1 MTAVL
6 LVEDDADTREVV
18 SLLLEEEGYQ
28 TAVAAD
34 GQQAIEYLSACTE
47 LPCLVLL
54 DLLMPRVGGVTVL
67 RWMRTQPR
75 LAKVPV
81 AVISARPQASG
92 AQVAAAFR
100 DHVIGV
106 LQKPFD
112 IDRVLTLLEEHCGEA
127 EAKVDPEPE
136 PEQPAA

>member
-1 MTAVL
+1 MAAVL

-18 SLLLEEEGYQ
+18 RALLEEEGYQ

-34 GQQAIEYLSACTE
+34 GQEAIDHLAACVE

-54 DLLMPRVGGVTVL
+54 DLLMPRVGGAAVL

-75 LAKVPV
+75 LANVPV
-81 AVISARPQASG
+81 ALISARPQSSG
-92 AQVAAAFR
+92 SQVANAFR
-100 DHVIGV
+100 DHVISV

-112 IDRVLTLLEEHCGEA
+112 IDRVLTLLEEHCE
-127 EAKVDPEPE
+127 V
-136 PEQPAA
+136 EQPAA

>member
-1 MTAVL
+1 MPAVL
-6 LVEDDADTREVV
+6 LVEDDADTRDVV
-18 SLLLEEEGYQ
+18 STLLEEEGYQ

-34 GQQAIEYLSACTE
+34 GQQAIDYLAACTE

-54 DLLMPRVGGVTVL
+54 DLLMPRVGGVAVL
-67 RWMRTQPR
+67 RWMQTQPR
-75 LAKVPV
+75 LAQLPV
-81 AVISARPQASG
+81 TVISARPQASG

-112 IDRVLTLLEEHCGEA
+112 IDRVLTLLEEHCGE
-127 EAKVDPEPE
+127 PELE

>member
-1 MTAVL
+1 MAAVL

-18 SLLLEEEGYQ
+18 RTLLEEEGYQ
-28 TAVAAD
+28 AAVAAD
-34 GQQAIEYLSACTE
+34 GQQAIDYLSSCE
-47 LPCLVLL
+47 DLPCLILL
-54 DLLMPRVGGVTVL
+54 DLLMPRVGGVAVL

-75 LAKVPV
+75 LLNVPV
-81 AVISARPQASG
+81 AVISARPQSSG

-112 IDRVLTLLEEHCGEA
+112 IERVLTLLDDHCHTA
-127 EAKVDPEPE
+127 E
-136 PEQPAA
+136 QSAA

>member
-1 MTAVL
+1 MAAVV
-6 LVEDDADTREVV
+6 LVEDDPDTREVV
-18 SLLLEEEGYQ
+18 RALLEEEGYQ

-34 GQQAIEYLSACTE
+34 GQEAIDHLAACHD

-54 DLLMPRVGGVTVL
+54 DLLMPRVGGVAVL

-75 LAKVPV
+75 LANVPV
-81 AVISARPQASG
+81 AVISARPQTSG
-92 AQVAAAFR
+92 SQVASAFR

-112 IDRVLTLLEEHCGEA
+112 IDRVLMLLEEHCGEA
-127 EAKVDPEPE
+127 E
-136 PEQPAA
+136 QPAA

>member
-1 MTAVL
+1 MLGRITGAT
-6 LVEDDADTREVV
+6 LVGLGED
-18 SLLLEEEGYQ
+18 
-28 TAVAAD
+28 
-34 GQQAIEYLSACTE
+34 

-54 DLLMPRVGGVTVL
+54 DLLMPRVGGVAVL

-92 AQVAAAFR
+92 TQVASAFR
-100 DHVIGV
+100 DQVIGV

-112 IDRVLTLLEEHCGEA
+112 IDRVLALLEDHCG
-127 EAKVDPEPE
+127 V

>member
-1 MTAVL
+1 MPAVL

-18 SLLLEEEGYQ
+18 CALLEEEGYQ
-28 TAVAAD
+28 AATAAD
-34 GQQAIEYLSACTE
+34 GQQAIDYLSACEE

-54 DLLMPRVGGVTVL
+54 DLLMPRVGGVAVL
-67 RWMRTQPR
+67 RWMRTEPR
-75 LAKVPV
+75 LTNVPV
-81 AVISARPQASG
+81 AVISARPEASG

-100 DHVIGV
+100 DHVIGI

-112 IDRVLTLLEEHCGEA
+112 IDRVLTLLEDHCGL
-127 EAKVDPEPE
+127 

>member
-1 MTAVL
+1 M
-6 LVEDDADTREVV
+6 
-18 SLLLEEEGYQ
+18 
-28 TAVAAD
+28 
-34 GQQAIEYLSACTE
+34 
-47 LPCLVLL
+47 LL
-54 DLLMPRVGGVTVL
+54 DLLMPRVGGVAVL

-92 AQVAAAFR
+92 TQVASAFR
-100 DHVIGV
+100 DQVIGV

-112 IDRVLTLLEEHCGEA
+112 IDRVLALLEDHCG
-127 EAKVDPEPE
+127 V

>member
-1 MTAVL
+1 MAAVL

-18 SLLLEEEGYQ
+18 RALLEEEGYQ

-34 GQQAIEYLSACTE
+34 GQGAIDHLTACEE

-54 DLLMPRVGGVTVL
+54 DLLMPRVSGAAVL

-75 LAKVPV
+75 LANVPV
-81 AVISARPQASG
+81 AVISARPLASG
-92 AQVAAAFR
+92 SQVASAFR
-100 DHVIGV
+100 DHVIEV

-112 IDRVLTLLEEHCGEA
+112 IDRVLTLLEEHCGDA
-127 EAKVDPEPE
+127 
-136 PEQPAA
+136 EQPAA

>member
-1 MTAVL
+1 MAAVL
-6 LVEDDADTREVV
+6 LVEDDDDTREVV
-18 SLLLEEEGYQ
+18 RTLLEEEGYQ

-34 GQQAIEYLSACTE
+34 GQQAIDYLQNCDE

-54 DLLMPRVGGVTVL
+54 DLLMPRLGGVAVL
-67 RWMRTQPR
+67 RWMQTQPR
-75 LAKVPV
+75 LLQVPV
-81 AVISARPQASG
+81 AVISARPQSSG

-112 IDRVLTLLEEHCGEA
+112 IDRVLTLMEEHCGA
-127 EAKVDPEPE
+127 
-136 PEQPAA
+136 EQPAA

>member
-1 MTAVL
+1 MAAVL

-18 SLLLEEEGYQ
+18 CALLEEEGYQ
-28 TAVAAD
+28 TAAAAD
-34 GQQAIEYLSACTE
+34 GQQAIDYLGACE
-47 LPCLVLL
+47 DPPCLVLL
-54 DLLMPRVGGVTVL
+54 DLLMPRVGGVAVL

-75 LAKVPV
+75 LEKVPV
-81 AVISARPQASG
+81 AVISARPQASS
-92 AQVAAAFR
+92 AQLAAQFR

-112 IDRVLTLLEEHCGEA
+112 IDRVVKLLEQHCGDA
-127 EAKVDPEPE
+127 DAG

>member
-1 MTAVL
+1 MPAVL

-18 SLLLEEEGYQ
+18 SALLEEEGYR
-28 TAVAAD
+28 TAAAAD
-34 GQQAIEYLSACTE
+34 GQEAIDYLAACEE

-54 DLLMPRVGGVTVL
+54 DLLMPRVGGVAVL
-67 RWMRTQPR
+67 RWMRSQPR
-75 LAKVPV
+75 LANVPV
-81 AVISARPQASG
+81 AVISARPQTSG
-92 AQVAAAFR
+92 SQVASAFR

-127 EAKVDPEPE
+127 E
-136 PEQPAA
+136 QPAA

>member
-1 MTAVL
+1 MAAVL

-18 SLLLEEEGYQ
+18 RTLLQEEGYQ
-28 TAVAAD
+28 PATAAD
-34 GQQAIEYLSACTE
+34 GQEAIEYLSSCAE

-54 DLLMPRVGGVTVL
+54 DLQMPRLGGAAVL

-75 LAKVPV
+75 LARLSV

-92 AQVAAAFR
+92 AEVARTFR
-100 DHVIGV
+100 DHVIDV

-112 IDRVLTLLEEHCGEA
+112 IDHVLKLIEDHC
-127 EAKVDPEPE
+127 E

>member
-1 MTAVL
+1 MAAVL
-6 LVEDDADTREVV
+6 LVEDDDDTREVV
-18 SLLLEEEGYQ
+18 RTLLEEEGYQ

-34 GQQAIEYLSACTE
+34 GQEAIDYLQNCDE

-54 DLLMPRVGGVTVL
+54 DLLMPRVGGVAVL
-67 RWMRTQPR
+67 RWMQTQPR
-75 LAKVPV
+75 LLQVPV
-81 AVISARPQASG
+81 AVISARPQSSG

-112 IDRVLTLLEEHCGEA
+112 IDRVLTLMEEHCGA
-127 EAKVDPEPE
+127 
-136 PEQPAA
+136 EQPAA